1 MYKKIVCLLI
11 LPFVVSCAAVVLGG
25 AGFGVA
31 YTQRNIA
38 YKTFDSSLDQ
48 VNKATTLALK
58 KLDIRIVDN
67 SKTEKGRKVKG
78 GTKELEI
85 LIDLERVTSKATK
98 VKVNAKKGIVQKDK
112 AMATEILHQIDEI
125 LEGIA

>member
-1 MYKKIVCLLI
+1 MYQKIACLLL
-11 LPFVVSCAAVVLGG
+11 LPFVASCAAVAIAG
-25 AGFGVA
+25 AGLGVS
-31 YTQRNIA
+31 YTLRNVA

-48 VNKATTLALK
+48 VNQATTLALK

-112 AMATEILHQIDEI
+112 ATAAEILHQIDRI
-125 LEGIA
+125 LEGKA